1 MRQHPKL
8 ELVFSGGEGLLL
20 TTSVTESELAQAF
33 YRRQGLDMARVRL
46 EDRSRT
52 NRENAQQV
60 AKLLGNHCRAP

>member
-52 NRENAQQV
+52 TR
-60 AKLLGNHCRAP
+60 